1 MHIVLIETSTYY
13 EYYSWVNETKT
24 RIQPPGDLGRIIE
37 LSGLQEYILDIRQ
50 SDNLER
56 CSRENLGYKRIRI

>member
-1 MHIVLIETSTYY
+1 MSAVQFCRC
-13 EYYSWVNETKT
+13 SWVNETKT
-24 RIQPPGDLGRIIE
+24 RIQLLGDLGRIIE
-37 LSGLQEYILDIRQ
+37 LCGLQEYILDIRQ